1 LSKYFDAPILGAV
14 AETDADSVVSGKVDN
29 EYLPSVCKN
38 GAAITRMSK
47 VDNLTEALEGYWL
60 EKPARPD
67 LE

>member
-1 LSKYFDAPILGAV
+1 M
-14 AETDADSVVSGKVDN
+14 AETDADSVVSGKADN

-38 GAAITRMSK
+38 GTTITGMSK
-47 VDNLTEALEGYWL
+47 VDDLTEALEGYPL